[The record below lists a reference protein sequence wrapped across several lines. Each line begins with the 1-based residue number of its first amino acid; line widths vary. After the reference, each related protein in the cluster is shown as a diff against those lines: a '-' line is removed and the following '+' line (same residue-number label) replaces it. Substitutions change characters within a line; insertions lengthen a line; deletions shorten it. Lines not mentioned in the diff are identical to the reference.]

1 MSENRSKF
9 RKTLKRESALFVA
22 LLFLGFVLMPITIY
36 VVGRD
41 LFGEYGGAGY
51 GEFFNMLSGKIRSG
65 DRVAWFL
72 VLSPYL
78 AAQTLRLTRFGWR
91 RTASAGIA
99 SPGDDSRPNLNV

>member
-1 MSENRSKF
+1 M
-9 RKTLKRESALFVA
+9 T
-22 LLFLGFVLMPITIY
+22 LLFLGFVLMPIAIY

-78 AAQTLRLTRFGWR
+78 AWQTLRLTRFGWR
-91 RTASAGIA
+91 CTTSARIA
-99 SPGDDSRPNLNV
+99 SPSDDSRPNQNV

>member
-1 MSENRSKF
+1 MGENRSIFKM
-9 RKTLKRESALFVA
+9 TLKRESALFIA
-22 LLFLGFVLMPITIY
+22 LFFLGFVLMPIAIY

-51 GEFFNMLSGKIRSG
+51 SEFFNMLSGKIRSG

-78 AAQTLRLTRFGWR
+78 AWQTLRLTRFAWR
-91 RTASAGIA
+91 RTTSAGIA
-99 SPGDDSRPNLNV
+99 SPGDDSGPNQNV